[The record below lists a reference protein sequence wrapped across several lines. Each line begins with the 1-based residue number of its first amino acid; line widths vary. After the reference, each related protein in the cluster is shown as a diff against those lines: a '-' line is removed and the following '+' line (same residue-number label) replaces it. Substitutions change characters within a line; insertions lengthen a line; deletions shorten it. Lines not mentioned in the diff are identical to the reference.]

1 MTLQGWF
8 NTAHDRTA
16 TMTLVRHPLA
26 VAYEPT
32 NELEPFSVDVFS
44 SEMQEEMLAW
54 VCVSA
59 EKHPS
64 FLEVVLWWR
73 MNYSQKV
80 VEFGKGF
87 PQNQKPKEISVFSL
101 HD

>member
-1 MTLQGWF
+1 MVTLQGWF

-44 SEMQEEMLAW
+44 SEMQEEMLA
-54 VCVSA
+54 
-59 EKHPS
+59 
-64 FLEVVLWWR
+64 
-73 MNYSQKV
+73 
-80 VEFGKGF
+80 
-87 PQNQKPKEISVFSL
+87 
-101 HD
+101 